1 MIGLKCLKLKR
12 EDTTILA
19 QISTINLFTFLEVS
33 KTQIRSILAQSKE
46 LVLISKIWMEM
57 IGNKWT
63 YQNSQT
69 KLLPDKELECVSL
82 AKMKSLLLEDSTANS

>member
-46 LVLISKIWMEM
+46 LVSISKIWMEM

-82 AKMKSLLLEDSTANS
+82 AKMK